1 MLGLRMVRGMDKAA
15 FRARYGIAPEAAYPG
30 AILRLRDSG
39 WLMEHPQFLR
49 LTEAGLDF
57 QNSAVE
63 FFME

>member
-1 MLGLRMVRGMDKAA
+1 
-15 FRARYGIAPEAAYPG
+15 
-30 AILRLRDSG
+30 
-39 WLMEHPQFLR
+39 MEHPQFLR